1 VAAARRWE
9 PGAGPGAVAGA
20 LAAWAERTG
29 RGGAAEPGG
38 GGLRFVFYGRVSTE
52 DYQDPVTSLARQ
64 REQAAAL
71 TAGRGRI
78 VAEFFDIGQSRAV
91 AWARRPQAAA
101 LVAALADPGRGWDAI
116 VIGEYER
123 AFHGSQYGLMAPL
136 FEHYGV
142 QLWMP
147 EAGGRVDYA
156 SEHHEE
162 AMTVLGL
169 SSKREITRTSI
180 RVRTA
185 MAAQT
190 REQGRYLGG
199 RPPYGYRLADA
210 GPHPNRAHAAWGRRA
225 HRLQPDP
232 GTAHVVRWMFAQRLA
247 GHSVARITRALNDAG
262 VPCPSAADPGRNR
275 HRSGAA
281 WTVRTVATILA
292 NPRYTGHQVWNRQ
305 RTDTDLADPADIALG
320 HKQVQRWNLPG
331 GWVISNRP
339 AHPAL
344 VSEADF
350 IAAQDISAARGPA
363 PTSGPAAPHRR
374 RYLPAGL
381 LACGICGRRMESA
394 WSNGKAAYRCRHG
407 HTSAAPPSP
416 GRRRNAHVREDRIL
430 PQLPAMYLLLTS
442 ADPGARRRRRTRRGL
457 DVPPPAS
464 AEDVIGYLREH
475 GITLTWDPA
484 AGTLHAG
491 ATEPI
496 KTATGKQA
504 NPGPESPAPE
514 PELGHLGQFRRCG
527 AG

>member
-1 VAAARRWE
+1 MPWPQRVT
-9 PGAGPGAVAGA
+9 GD
-20 LAAWAERTG
+20 LAPVRAQVCWRRTG
-29 RGGAAEPGG
+29 RGGAAEPDQ

-71 TAGRGRI
+71 VAGRGRI
-78 VAEFFDIGQSRAV
+78 VAQFFDIGQSRAV

-101 LVAALADPGRGWDAI
+101 LVAALADPDRGWDAI

-123 AFHGSQYGLMAPL
+123 AFCGSQYSLMAPL
-136 FEHYGV
+136 FGHYGV

-156 SEHHEE
+156 SEHDEQ

-210 GPHPNRAHAAWGRRA
+210 GPHPNKAHAAWGRRA
-225 HRLQPDP
+225 HRLEPDP
-232 GTAHVVRWMFAQRLA
+232 ERAHVVRWMFAQRLA
-247 GHSVARITRALNDAG
+247 RHSVARITRALNDAG
-262 VPCPSAADPGRNR
+262 IPCPSAADPERNR

-281 WTVRTVATILA
+281 WTLRTVATILG
-292 NPRYTGHQVWNRQ
+292 NPRYTGRQVWNRQ
-305 RTDTDLADPADIALG
+305 RTDTDLADPADPADIALG

-331 GWVISNRP
+331 GRVISARP
-339 AHPAL
+339 AHGAL

-363 PTSGPAAPHRR
+363 PTAGPAAPHKR
-374 RYLPAGL
+374 RYLLAGL

-407 HTSAAPPSP
+407 HTSAAPPRPARP
-416 GRRRNAHVREDRIL
+416 G
-430 PQLPAMYLLLTS
+430 
-442 ADPGARRRRRTRRGL
+442 PGGERLRPRG
-457 DVPPPAS
+457 P
-464 AEDVIGYLREH
+464 H
-475 GITLTWDPA
+475 PA
-484 AGTLHAG
+484 AAARGV
-491 ATEPI
+491 
-496 KTATGKQA
+496 
-504 NPGPESPAPE
+504 PAAD
-514 PELGHLGQFRRCG
+514 RR
-527 AG
+527 